1 MESQMDQKTEAS
13 LQQSAAR
20 NNLSK
25 EEVKNILKVS
35 TMETII

>member
-1 MESQMDQKTEAS
+1 MESQIDQKTEAS

-25 EEVKNILKVS
+25 EEVKNILKVRKMK
-35 TMETII
+35 TT